1 MNTFVDASRILLCI
15 VCVNIRAFEMY
26 LDKDLYLTY
35 VMQVWLVFEWLATH
49 TRKKSAFDPVLD
61 FVVPFLSQMIVFY
74 KLFL

>member
-1 MNTFVDASRILLCI
+1 
-15 VCVNIRAFEMY
+15 MY

-61 FVVPFLSQMIVFY
+61 FIVPFLSQMIVFY
-74 KLFL
+74 KLFM